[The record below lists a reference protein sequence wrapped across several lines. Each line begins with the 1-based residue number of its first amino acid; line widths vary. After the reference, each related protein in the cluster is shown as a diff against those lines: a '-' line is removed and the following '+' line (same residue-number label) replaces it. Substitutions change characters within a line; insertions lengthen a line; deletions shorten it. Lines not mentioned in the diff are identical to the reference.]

1 MNMMQMNV
9 PVMKGVAECAE
20 LFGISQHYCRQLAKT
35 GAVKA
40 VFVGRGKIL
49 INVQSMAD
57 YFNQTTIPDE
67 DAPKQGGIERIPVRM

>member
-57 YFNQTTIPDE
+57 YFNQTTIPDDE
-67 DAPKQGGIERIPVRM
+67 PPHEGGIEQIPIRM